1 MPIGIRSGQLEC
13 GTEEPA
19 AFRVPDECSSA
30 ANVLM
35 HSTDGK
41 SNDAAP
47 DTLEATWESLD
58 WNSLRVAGG
67 PSGWLRDIGI
77 QYRPMWDCKR
87 RAISTFLAIPTRR
100 LAGQAVVTA
109 GRQNVLSDGN
119 PAAHGQLDTFMLQ
132 EAGHHLADTLEEG
145 ARALV
150 SVQVG
155 YETMASAT
163 TRMEYMRH
171 WPQLSEETRKHL
183 ILEVIGLPDGIA
195 ASRLFEL
202 AGMIKRQC
210 RAVIAQVP
218 PGYQAFS
225 LLRDSGISV
234 AGIEIV
240 SRPADETALVARL
253 QRFAENA
260 GKAGLSTYLHGALSL
275 SLTVAAVAAGFTY
288 IAGNTVASP
297 GDGLQLV
304 RRFGLD
310 DLYMR
315 MLRRPE

>member
-1 MPIGIRSGQLEC
+1 MRSG
-13 GTEEPA
+13 GSK
-19 AFRVPDECSSA
+19 PDEAALDPLESA
-30 ANVLM
+30 F
-35 HSTDGK
+35 
-41 SNDAAP
+41 DA
-47 DTLEATWESLD
+47 LD
-58 WNSLRVAGG
+58 WNSVQIAGG

-77 QYRPMWDCKR
+77 QYRPMWDTKR
-87 RAISTFLAIPTRR
+87 RAVSTFLAIPTCR
-100 LAGQAVVTA
+100 LAGQAEVTA
-109 GRQNVLSDGN
+109 GRQNVLPDGN
-119 PAAHGQLDTFMLQ
+119 PAAQVQLDGFMLQ
-132 EAGHHLADTLEEG
+132 EAGGHLASTLQEG

-155 YETMASAT
+155 FETLASAAS
-163 TRMEYMRH
+163 RMEYMRH

-183 ILEVIGLPDGIA
+183 ILEVIGLPEGIA

-218 PGYQAFS
+218 PGYQAFG

-240 SRPADETALVARL
+240 GRPADETALVGRL
-253 QRFAENA
+253 QRFAEGA
-260 GKAGLSTYLHGALSL
+260 GKAGLSTYLHGTPSL
-275 SLTVAAVAAGFTY
+275 SLTVAAMAAGFTY
-288 IAGNTVASP
+288 IDGNTVASP
-297 GDGLQLV
+297 SDGLQLV

-315 MLRRPE
+315 VLRRPG